1 VDLPDDLPVEHRR
14 AVRLVVLDTEDNV
27 LLFRTRHPEYPEF
40 GLWWEL
46 PGGGID
52 PGETFVD
59 TAVRELFEET
69 GFRVDPTRIGPPTWT
84 RCATYKQQGRRRVQD
99 EVVMTVRLARVRPPI
114 EVSGQTDYELVA
126 YVSARWWPLADLL
139 TTTERCYPGRLP
151 ELLPALL
158 TGEHVDEEF
167 EVWS

>member
-1 VDLPDDLPVEHRR
+1 MELPDDLPVEHRR
-14 AVRLVVLDTEDNV
+14 AVRLVVLDPTDHV

-40 GLWWEL
+40 GNWWEL

-52 PGETFVD
+52 PDETFVD

-69 GFRVDPTRIGPPTWT
+69 GLRIDPAQVGPPTWT
-84 RCATYKQQGRRRVQD
+84 RCATYKERGRRRVQD
-99 EVVMTVRLARVRPPI
+99 EVVMTVRLTEERPDVV
-114 EVSGQTDYELVA
+114 VSGQTEYELLC
-126 YVSARWWPLADLL
+126 YLSTRWWPLADLL
-139 TTTERCYPGRLP
+139 ATTERCYPGRLP

-158 TGEHVDEEF
+158 AGEQVDEEF